1 MAMTLN
7 VQADVVN
14 IDSDT
19 PQPSD
24 IFLVDTNV
32 WLWQTYSRYSVP
44 NLESSDFARFADL
57 DRQRARSEAQRVQ
70 KKLSKYLPYIKKA
83 LNAGATIVYSGL
95 MLSELAHVIET
106 TEFKIYKNSNNLGSL
121 TLKEYRNT
129 LPREREEVVAE
140 VQSVWSQVEGLAIS
154 ADLMVNE
161 KVTQFAL
168 ARFETQS
175 LDGYDLFI
183 IEAISQAG
191 TGQVRIIT
199 DDQDYATVSNIQV
212 FTANGNA
219 ISEARRLNKLLRR

>member
-7 VQADVVN
+7 VQADVVD

-44 NLESSDFARFADL
+44 NLAQSDLSLSSSQQYLRRLQGKIA
-57 DRQRARSEAQRVQ
+57 
-70 KKLSKYLPYIKKA
+70 KYLTYIKQA
-83 LNAGATIVYSGL
+83 SITGAILVYSEL

-106 TEFKIYKNSNNLGSL
+106 TEFKIYQSRNNLAQLS
-121 TLKEYRNT
+121 LKEYRNNF
-129 LPREREEVVAE
+129 PNERSDVVDE
-140 VQSVWSQVEGLAIS
+140 VQSVWRQVEQFAVP
-154 ADLMVNE
+154 ANLMVNNQ
-161 KVTQFAL
+161 VAQSAL
-168 ARFETQS
+168 TRLETQS

-183 IEAISQAG
+183 IEAINRAG
-191 TGQVRIIT
+191 AGQVRIIT
-199 DDQDYATVSNIQV
+199 DDQDYVTVNNIQV

-219 ISEARRLNKLLRR
+219 ISNARRLNKLLVR

>member
-32 WLWQTYSRYSVP
+32 WLWQTYSRFSVP

-57 DRQRARSEAQRVQ
+57 DRQKARSEAQRVQ

-219 ISEARRLNKLLRR
+219 ISEARRLNKLMVR

>member
-19 PQPSD
+19 PQPDD

-44 NLESSDFARFADL
+44 NLAQSDLGRFSTTSPQELQKLQRKIARY
-57 DRQRARSEAQRVQ
+57 
-70 KKLSKYLPYIKKA
+70 LSYIKKV
-83 LNAGATIVYSGL
+83 LIAGATIVYSGL

-106 TEFKIYKNSNNLGSL
+106 TEFEIYKNRNNQRNLK
-121 TLKEYRNT
+121 LKEYRNT
-129 LPREREEVVAE
+129 LPNEREEVVAE

-161 KVTQFAL
+161 KVTQAAL
-168 ARFETQS
+168 ARFESQS

-191 TGQVRIIT
+191 AGQVRIIT
-199 DDQDYATVSNIQV
+199 HDQDYATVNNIQV

-219 ISEARRLNKLLRR
+219 ISNARRLNKLRVR